1 MKTVWVVYDPLY
13 EKVVSAHKT
22 EEGAGNRCNYEDNK
36 DGRHQGNYY
45 YLFEYQ
51 EFVVEE

>member
-36 DGRHQGNYY
+36 DGRHQGIIII
-45 YLFEYQ
+45 YLSIRNL
-51 EFVVEE
+51 